1 MQRLARESGKWG
13 GNKFQSGSLLDTNQ
27 PFPCNRFSSKKT
39 SHHRRSVNQKY
50 LETINLVSTS
60 ASAAPMQATGPIS
73 RKNKHVLPSH
83 AIRGG
88 EGGEGGGG
96 GQEDSKNKDNN
107 IDNDNK

>member
-39 SHHRRSVNQKY
+39 SHHNQKY

-60 ASAAPMQATGPIS
+60 ASAGPMQATGPIS

-83 AIRGG
+83 AIRV
-88 EGGEGGGG
+88 EE
-96 GQEDSKNKDNN
+96 EDKRMPIIIN
-107 IDNDNK
+107 DNDDDHNKE

>member
-39 SHHRRSVNQKY
+39 SHHRRSVNQKH

-60 ASAAPMQATGPIS
+60 ASAAPIWRPAQ
-73 RKNKHVLPSH
+73 SH
-83 AIRGG
+83 ARINMSCLLT
-88 EGGEGGGG
+88 
-96 GQEDSKNKDNN
+96 QSEDEEEDKK
-107 IDNDNK
+107 IPII